1 MRPVNRGEIP
11 KKEDGTD
18 KVYTSYKQAKDDL
31 KNALGAYCSYC
42 EMGIENQVDIEH
54 VIPQHHDSSL
64 ENDWNNFLL
73 ACKTCN
79 IIKSDKNISRN
90 GYVFPD
96 THNTSFLYKYSING
110 VNVRDDL
117 DEDIKI
123 VATATFNLVK
133 LNRDV
138 DTSNMTDDRKFARNN
153 SWNKAQE
160 ALKDFLELLPITST
174 PEKKYALVNSTANTC
189 NGFFSMW
196 IQIFKDYPEVKKA
209 ILENV
214 NGTDMQC
221 YDENFNP
228 KENLRRSD
236 S

>member
-11 KKEDGTD
+11 KKEDGSD

-31 KNALGAYCSYC
+31 RERLGSYCSYC
-42 EMGIENQVDIEH
+42 EMNIENQPDIEH
-54 VIPQHHDSSL
+54 VSPKSKDPTL
-64 ENDWNNFLL
+64 EKEWSNFLS
-73 ACKTCN
+73 ACKSCN
-79 IIKSDKNISRN
+79 IIKDDNNDGRN

-96 THNTSFLYKYSING
+96 THNTSFLYEYSEN
-110 VNVRDDL
+110 NVTVKDNLPD
-117 DEDIKI
+117 DIK
-123 VATATFNLVK
+123 VLATATFNLVN
-133 LNRDV
+133 LNRKL
-138 DTSNMTDDRKFARNN
+138 DTSNMTDDRQFARNN

-160 ALKDFLELLPITST
+160 ALKDFLVLPENDAMIRQ
-174 PEKKYALVNSTANTC
+174 TARSC

-209 ILENV
+209 ILENI

-228 KENLRRSD
+228 KEDLSRV
-236 S
+236 

>member
-1 MRPVNRGEIP
+1 MRPVNRGLIS
-11 KKEDGTD
+11 KNEDGTD

-31 KNALGAYCSYC
+31 KNALGNYCSYC

-54 VIPQHHDSSL
+54 VIPKNHDSSL

-73 ACKTCN
+73 ACKSCN
-79 IIKSDKNISRN
+79 VIKSDNNTTRN

-96 THNTSFLYKYSING
+96 IQNTSFLFEYS
-110 VNVRDDL
+110 VNNVKVKEDL
-117 DEDIKI
+117 SADVK
-123 VATATFNLVK
+123 VLATATFNLVK
-133 LNRDV
+133 LDRKS
-138 DTSNMTDDRKFARNN
+138 DTSDMTDDRAFARLN

-160 ALKDFLELLPITST
+160 ALKDFLELPNHDAMIRQ
-174 PEKKYALVNSTANTC
+174 TARSC

-214 NGTDMQC
+214 SGTAIEC
-221 YDENFNP
+221 YDENYNP
-228 KENLRRSD
+228 KEELNR
-236 S
+236 

>member
-1 MRPVNRGEIP
+1 MRPINRGLIP
-11 KKEDGTD
+11 KNEDGTD

-31 KNALGAYCSYC
+31 KKALGTYCSYC

-54 VIPQHHDSSL
+54 VIPKSHLPSL

-73 ACKTCN
+73 ACKSCN
-79 IIKSDKNISRN
+79 IIKDNNNVNRD

-96 THNTSFLYKYSING
+96 IQNTSFLFEYSKND
-110 VNVRDDL
+110 VKVKDNL
-117 DEDIKI
+117 SADIE
-123 VATATFNLVK
+123 VLATATFDLLK
-133 LNRDV
+133 LDRKF
-138 DTSNMTDDRKFARNN
+138 DTSNRIDDRAFARLN

-160 ALKDFLELLPITST
+160 ALKDFLEL
-174 PEKKYALVNSTANTC
+174 PENQAMTRQTARSC

-214 NGTDMQC
+214 SGTALEC
-221 YDENFNP
+221 YDENYNP
-228 KENLRRSD
+228 KEDLSR
-236 S
+236 